1 MSNLNDMINRKWKI
15 FLDDEEKERLFGG
28 NLLVE
33 RETTPAEAGIEADDG
48 AEEALTIKLPKFR
61 VSDEWGKPTGKSED
75 RDQIR
80 VFFRNMPAGDIRTK
94 IGFVQRFLENCEK
107 EICGSQR
114 SISSILANLIFLETL
129 ASVIYD
135 FNAKTGGYLFES
147 FLAALLGGKARAV
160 PATDKEGIQDIYT
173 QTGKPISLKLYQQ
186 KPDAQSAPAGG
197 SLVDLRSS
205 VADGTA
211 MPYVMAVKEMSG
223 EGDGGVSKI
232 TFYEYYVGS
241 NGKTIQ
247 YYRMKGKKGEKKE
260 AWYRF
265 TPTQKSQDI
274 KGLLYAEDYIAPYKN
289 VEKSTPKTV
298 TMGVPGTPR
307 FSIPSAD
314 AKAAAEAA
322 GNVYSLN
329 FGTREELKQV
339 ADKYAKQLGSDVTK
353 IYNTLDAFSNN
364 INKYL
369 AGGEKAAG
377 PLALEDAIQL
387 RDATSKVT
395 DT

>member
-1 MSNLNDMINRKWKI
+1 MSNLNDMINRKWRT
-15 FLDDEEKERLFGG
+15 FLDDEEEEKLLGR
-28 NLLVE
+28 NLIVE
-33 RETTPAEAGIEADDG
+33 AETTPAEAGIEADEG

-80 VFFRNMPAGDIRTK
+80 VFFRNMPPGDIRTK

-114 SISSILANLIFLETL
+114 SISSILTNLIFLETL

-186 KPDAQSAPAGG
+186 KPDAQSSPAGG

-205 VADGTA
+205 VSDSTA

-223 EGDGGVSKI
+223 AGTGVSKI

-247 YYRMKGKKGEKKE
+247 YYRMKGKKGDKKE

-265 TPTQKSQDI
+265 EPTPKSKEV

-289 VEKSTPKTV
+289 VEKSTRTTV

-307 FSIPSAD
+307 FSIPSSD

-322 GNVYSLN
+322 GNVYSLT
-329 FGTREELKQV
+329 FGSREELKEV
-339 ADKYAKQLGSDVTK
+339 ADKYAKQLGTDVTK

-369 AGGEKAAG
+369 AGGEKTAG